1 MMVIS
6 VAENSLRF
14 RITKLVTPAAH
25 TQPPVWWPAGY
36 EAVTNLVT
44 LTSPRGHQI
53 GAPMV
58 TDLVT
63 LTHLGGSP
71 NWCIHGHRSGG
82 PPTPRG
88 GHQIGASAEPARS
101 PIGDPPS
108 TPRVTKLVLR
118 LRVRISP
125 RRH

>member
-71 NWCIHGHRSGG
+71 NWCIHGHRSGDLSHPMG
-82 PPTPRG
+82 SPNWCIHGHRSGDPHAPRG
-88 GHQIGASAEPARS
+88 
-101 PIGDPPS
+101 
-108 TPRVTKLVLR
+108 VTKLVHSW
-118 LRVRISP
+118 SP
-125 RRH
+125 IW